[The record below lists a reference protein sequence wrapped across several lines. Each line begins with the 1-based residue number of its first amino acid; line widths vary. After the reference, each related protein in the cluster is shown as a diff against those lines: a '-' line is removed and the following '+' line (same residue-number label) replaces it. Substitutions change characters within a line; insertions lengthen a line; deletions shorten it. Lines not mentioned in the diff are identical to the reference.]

1 MDRNEFAERVMALR
15 PRLYAAAKMYLGSE
29 AMAQDALGEAIY
41 KGLRGCR
48 KLRQPEFFATWM
60 TRIVLNECA
69 GELRKSRRTVDMGEL
84 PETAVEQFDALPLRD
99 AVLRLP
105 RELKDVVI
113 LRYFS
118 GLTLRETAQA
128 LDIPQGTAATREKR
142 ALKLLRLEF
151 IEEGNENGQEK

>member
-1 MDRNEFAERVMALR
+1 MDRDEFAERVTRLR
-15 PRLYAAAKMYLGSE
+15 PRLYATAKMYLGNE
-29 AMAQDALGEAIY
+29 VMAQDALGEAIY
-41 KGLRGCR
+41 KGLRGCK

-69 GELRKSRRTVDMGEL
+69 AELRKNRCTVNIDVI
-84 PETAVEQFDALPLRD
+84 PETAAEQFDALPLRD

-105 RELKDVVI
+105 QELKSVVI

-128 LDIPQGTAATREKR
+128 LEIPQGTAATRERR
-142 ALKLLRLEF
+142 ALRLLRLDF
-151 IEEGNENGQEK
+151 TEEGNGNGQE